1 MVNDCE
7 KVELSVFSYVDRDT
21 AISQGLAFWTGDGN
35 PGIQVGRDRDIQ

>member
-1 MVNDCE
+1 MESESDWA
-7 KVELSVFSYVDRDT
+7 ELSDFSYVDRDA